1 MITVLEKLDVYLNR
15 NRKHEMLSDRRWAKG
30 REQ

>member
-15 NRKHEMLSDRRWAKG
+15 NRKHEML
-30 REQ
+30 